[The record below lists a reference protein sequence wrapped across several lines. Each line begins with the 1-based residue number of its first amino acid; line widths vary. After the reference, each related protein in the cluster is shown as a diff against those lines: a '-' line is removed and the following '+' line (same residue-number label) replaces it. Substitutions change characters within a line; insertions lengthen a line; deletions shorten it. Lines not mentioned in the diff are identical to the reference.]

1 MLNIDLQ
8 LILAQLLTFL
18 VGMLLLWRI
27 VYKPLTGMLQQRR
40 AKIDGDLQAARDARA
55 EMEKLKDD
63 YERQIAGIAEQSR
76 QLKLQ
81 ATNEAQRAREEIL
94 AAARKQGEEL
104 LQRAE
109 SMIALEQ
116 AKALKALRQ
125 EIVALSLQ
133 AAEKAIGASADEALH
148 RRMVERMFAELE
160 QK

>member
-1 MLNIDLQ
+1 M
-8 LILAQLLTFL
+8 
-18 VGMLLLWRI
+18 
-27 VYKPLTGMLQQRR
+27 
-40 AKIDGDLQAARDARA
+40 
-55 EMEKLKDD
+55 
-63 YERQIAGIAEQSR
+63 
-76 QLKLQ
+76 KLQ

-109 SMIALEQ
+109 FMIALEQ